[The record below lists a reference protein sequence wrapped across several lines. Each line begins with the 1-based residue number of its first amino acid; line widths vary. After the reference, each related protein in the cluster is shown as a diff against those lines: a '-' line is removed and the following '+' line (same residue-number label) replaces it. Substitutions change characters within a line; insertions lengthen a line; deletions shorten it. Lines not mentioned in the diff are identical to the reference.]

1 MKFVLFSL
9 LLFSFELFASES
21 CVLTDEYKAARSDAY
36 KIIKGTESP
45 YSKCVSSIHEASYW
59 KAVAACKVEG
69 KGEGVGG
76 GCQHVAGY
84 KNSKEKLDVSHCEIL
99 KSKNP
104 MQEMKAWL
112 KYTVETKNIAKCKHN
127 QAQKKDANNKDGAS

>member
-21 CVLTDEYKAARSDAY
+21 CVLTDDYKTARSDAY
-36 KIIKGTESP
+36 KIVKGSESP
-45 YSKCVSSIHEASYW
+45 YSRCVSSIYEASYW
-59 KAVAACKVEG
+59 KAVAACEVEG
-69 KGEGVGG
+69 KGEGIGG

-84 KNSKEKLDVSHCEIL
+84 KNSKELDVSHCEVL

-104 MQEMKAWL
+104 IQDMKAWL
-112 KYTVETKNIAKCKHN
+112 KYTVESNNIVKCKHN
-127 QAQKKDANNKDGAS
+127 QAQKKDADKEGAS